1 MKTITRRIRRIDD
14 QLRPRDG
21 EAILITVSN
30 GDWRLALDEDRCTQV
45 LSESGFL
52 PTRGVGV
59 GSFRKGSENLN
70 AKELE
75 KYFRK
80 NGTGSAAPAAPEIL
94 RGAGRA

>member
-1 MKTITRRIRRIDD
+1 MTTVIRRIRRLED

-30 GDWRLALDEDRCTQV
+30 GDWRLALDEDRCTQI

-59 GSFRKGSENLN
+59 VSFRKVPENLN

-75 KYFRK
+75 KYLRK
-80 NGTGSAAPAAPEIL
+80 NGTGLQPTPHL
-94 RGAGRA
+94 RS